1 MITFKDKPDKE
12 EEVKRILNET
22 VEKWFFSRFKE
33 FSLPQLYAVKEV
45 HSRQNVL
52 VSAPTGGTKTLTAFL
67 SVLNELVDLSEKE
80 ILEDRVYCVY
90 VSPLKALNN
99 DIFKN
104 LIEPLEEIENISEKK
119 LGIRVNVRTGKG
131 QIIGRYYFTVFEA
144 DEPPEYV
151 IETRGYL

>member
-1 MITFKDKPDKE
+1 MITVKDKPDKE

-67 SVLNELVDLSEKE
+67 SILNELVDLSEKE
-80 ILEDRVYCVY
+80 ILEDKVYCVY
-90 VSPLKALNN
+90 VSPLRALSR
-99 DIFKN
+99 DIFVN
-104 LIEPLEEIENISEKK
+104 LVEPLKEIEGIIGKK
-119 LGIRVNVRTGKG
+119 L
-131 QIIGRYYFTVFEA
+131 
-144 DEPPEYV
+144 
-151 IETRGYL
+151 